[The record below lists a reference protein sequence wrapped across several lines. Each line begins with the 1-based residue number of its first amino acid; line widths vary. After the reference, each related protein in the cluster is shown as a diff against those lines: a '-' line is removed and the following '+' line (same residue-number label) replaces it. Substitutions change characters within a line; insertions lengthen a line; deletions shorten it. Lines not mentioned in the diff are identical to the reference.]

1 MASFKDIKLPIG
13 KKSKHNLGNTWS
25 GSLQWGALTPIY
37 CKMVTPGERIEY
49 NPSILIQSP
58 AFSTITFGRVQVSQH
73 SFFVPSRL
81 LWKDFQSFIVGGDN
95 GQQTFTPPYAY
106 LGDLAGAI
114 GLEYTQKDNLYV
126 VGSDIHD
133 MFVNNDSYGR
143 GYFSTLINGLG
154 LLPYRQSTASVASYQ
169 NLAYTHKKI
178 SLLPFRAYQKIYWDW
193 YRDSSLIPESQKN
206 IFCFTDGGRKDFMMD
221 VLSPDASTIL
231 AKDLVKELTT
241 RHVAYDKDYFT
252 TARTQPQSG
261 MPSLVPVDVAGM
273 SGSVS
278 VSDGSLSFTAS
289 DSPIRA
295 TSITGPDYTPNS
307 QGVYANNVYNG
318 NSVLAMNDITG
329 RNGTKLAFN
338 NVYGNVEGISGELS
352 LNSNSSSSSASFAVE
367 SLRLANAAQR
377 FMERSNVLG
386 TRPLAQLLGRFGVA
400 PSAARLD
407 MAELIGG
414 ETRNLDII
422 QVINQARTE
431 QGELADRAAFGKL
444 HFNGGKQTYYAE
456 EHGWFL
462 SLISIVPVTEYCD
475 GIDRMFTMET
485 KEDYFIPEYENL
497 GYEAI
502 FNYELFISLMDNDS
516 GTDEVSPDDSFGF
529 VPRYSWMK
537 WKRSV
542 LSGDFVRLNTRSDN
556 LAWHTYRRFDN
567 IVTASDAPVLNT
579 AFVNVWTNDGFNN
592 WNRLFDNTTS
602 QYDPFKVNIF
612 NDCICTLPMEGFAEP
627 ALANVYELDGRRI
640 KLPYGGVRL

>member
-154 LLPYRQSTASVASYQ
+154 LLPYRQSNASVASYQ

-261 MPSLVPVDVAGM
+261 LPSLVPVDV
-273 SGSVS
+273 SGLSGEMNMT
-278 VSDGSLSFTAS
+278 DGQFQF
-289 DSPIRA
+289 
-295 TSITGPDYTPNS
+295 N
-307 QGVYANNVYNG
+307 
-318 NSVLAMNDITG
+318 
-329 RNGTKLAFN
+329 NGTNTNYRIEFDNISPVGTGKSSLT
-338 NVYGNVEGISGELS
+338 NVSGTSEILFS
-352 LNSNSSSSSASFAVE
+352 QLRSSSGRTALKDAQGSIRNMHGSFNLESDNSGSASFAVE

-567 IVTASDAPVLNT
+567 IVTASDAPVLNS